1 MVFRTELSFR
11 ESHRLSESSKS
22 KRKPRLGSA
31 DRASARAGSSS
42 IEIDESQFA
51 AILDLLSRLESR
63 VASQPVYPKD
73 EVLHLTSRCQLL
85 ETQVTILSNEL
96 EKQRVLLASKDKWTD
111 VMEDL
116 QASYAKQRG

>member
-1 MVFRTELSFR
+1 M
-11 ESHRLSESSKS
+11 
-22 KRKPRLGSA
+22 
-31 DRASARAGSSS
+31 SSS
-42 IEIDESQFA
+42 MIEIDENQLS
-51 AILDLLSRLESR
+51 AILERVARLESR
-63 VASQPVYPKD
+63 LAAQGSLNLSAQQSKE
-73 EVLHLTSRCQLL
+73 EVLQLTSRCQHL